1 MAWHI
6 VIPNYYHLSSLHN
19 SYPEEVGIRHHIHI
33 FMAYF
38 IKTGQQ
44 QKVISEGQGCMFNKQ
59 EKGLIASVA
68 KATHSMNGEQSEQ
81 DPCGSHISA
90 SETVIPGTSN
100 RPRNRLSENYLHKV
114 IYDRKM

>member
-44 QKVISEGQGCMFNKQ
+44 QKVISEGQGWMFNKQ

-68 KATHSMNGEQSEQ
+68 KATHSMNGEQSE
-81 DPCGSHISA
+81 
-90 SETVIPGTSN
+90 
-100 RPRNRLSENYLHKV
+100 
-114 IYDRKM
+114 